1 MKINIDFRLLD
12 VALELG
18 ALEDYLETI
27 ERQIDHI
34 RKSEKLLLDAAIRK
48 QNLNSDDPEWHE
60 VHQSYDHRIEF
71 LLPRFFRGPFL
82 VSLYAVYETAVTE
95 IARLIQKSQGQ
106 AIALGDIRGADFLDQ
121 AKKYY
126 KHILHFELCDDNAAW
141 QQIIMLSQIRNAI
154 AHTNGR
160 IEMLRKKARDRI
172 RNWEKKKIGIES
184 QWGYIIVDAAF
195 VRKTFSSVQVS
206 LLRLVDR
213 YKQWDSSTKSA

>member
-12 VALELG
+12 VALELS

-48 QNLNSDDPEWHE
+48 QNLNADDPEWHE
-60 VHQSYDHRIEF
+60 VLDPYEHRIEF
-71 LLPRFFRGPFL
+71 LLPRFFRCPFL

-106 AIALGDIRGADFLDQ
+106 AIALSDIRGADFLDQ

-126 KHILHFELCDDNAAW
+126 KHILHFELCDDNAEW

-172 RNWEKKKIGIES
+172 RNWEKKKIGMKS

-195 VRKTFSSVQVS
+195 VRKMFSSVQVS